1 MCGLQQ
7 ADRRS
12 VITRILLTVTLTI
25 IVGVVVVLASVTSKR
40 NGDD

>member
-7 ADRRS
+7 TDRRS

-25 IVGVVVVLASVTSKR
+25 IVGVVVLASVTSKR